1 MRLKLN
7 NHIGIIKKADIT
19 LEGLTVIAGEND
31 SGKSTIGKVLYS
43 LVRVLSKPYFEGDN
57 IDLSSQYLNP
67 FNDYIDKLFKSQ
79 ISQDGNIEFHYD
91 DNIFDIKIV
100 GDKCHKFELK
110 GNYVPNAQSITTP
123 LFIDSPFIW
132 NMMPSL
138 KTIGQLEKKID
149 VDFEVLETITDLYFA
164 LTTKSKE
171 LKTKIKLNT
180 ESIIKGNMVETN
192 LGEFVFHKENQNIE
206 LINTAMGIKYFG
218 ILQVLS
224 DNNHFYNGQILILD
238 EPEVHLHPKW
248 QLELAKVIV
257 NLVSKGVKVLVNS
270 HSPYMIEALQRY
282 SKKKKISNNFYLAD
296 ECKIIEDDQAL
307 SKIFAKLSE
316 PFDEFDKMDSEALN
330 G

>member
-7 NHIGIIKKADIT
+7 NIGIIKEADIT
-19 LEGLTVIAGEND
+19 LNGLSVIAGEND
-31 SGKSTIGKVLYS
+31 SGKSTVGKVLYS
-43 LVRVLSKPYFEGDN
+43 LVRVLSKPYFEGYN
-57 IDLSSQYLNP
+57 IDVSSQYLNP

-79 ISQDGNIEFHYD
+79 ISQDGNIEFNYEG
-91 DNIFDIKIV
+91 NIFNIKIV
-100 GDKCHKFELK
+100 GDRCHKFELK
-110 GNYVPNAQSITTP
+110 DKYVPNAESITTP

-132 NMMPSL
+132 NMMSSL

-171 LKTKIKLNT
+171 LKTKIKPNI

-192 LGEFVFHKENQNIE
+192 LGEFSFHKENKNIE

-224 DNNHFYNGQILILD
+224 DKNHFYNGQILILD

-248 QLELAKVIV
+248 QLELARVIV
-257 NLVSKGVKVLVNS
+257 YLVGKGVKVLVNS

-282 SKKKKISNNFYLAD
+282 SKKQNIPNNFYLAD
-296 ECKIIEDDQAL
+296 ECKIVEDDQAL

>member
-1 MRLKLN
+1 MRLKLKN
-7 NHIGIIKKADIT
+7 IGIIKEADIT
-19 LEGLTVIAGEND
+19 LDGLTVIAGEND

-43 LVRVLSKPYFEGDN
+43 LVRILSKPYFESKDT
-57 IDLSSQYLNP
+57 DLSLQYLNP

-79 ISQDGNIEFHYD
+79 ISQNGNIEFNYD
-91 DNIFDIKIV
+91 DNIYDIAIV
-100 GDKCHKFELK
+100 EDRCHKFGLK
-110 GNYVPNAQSITTP
+110 GKYEPNIESITTP

-132 NMMPSL
+132 NMMSSL

-149 VDFEVLETITDLYFA
+149 VDFEVLETITDLYFV

-171 LKTKIKLNT
+171 LKTKIKLNIET
-180 ESIIKGNMVETN
+180 IIKGNIVETN
-192 LGEFVFHKENQNIE
+192 LGEFSFHKENKNIE

-224 DNNHFYNGQILILD
+224 DKNHFYNGQILILD

-257 NLVSKGVKVLVNS
+257 YLVSKGVKVLVNS

-282 SKKKKISNNFYLAD
+282 SKKKNISNNFYLAD